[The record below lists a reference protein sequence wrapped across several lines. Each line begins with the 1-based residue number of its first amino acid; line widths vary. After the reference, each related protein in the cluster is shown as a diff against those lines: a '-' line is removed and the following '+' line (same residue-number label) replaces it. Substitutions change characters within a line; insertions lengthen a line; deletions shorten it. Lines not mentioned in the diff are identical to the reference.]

1 MRLLRYITALIL
13 VAVSLGSCNVTRRLH
28 DGEYLLR
35 KVKIEDDKEIPR
47 KERITSDEL
56 KKYLRQKPN
65 KRLFGTDFYVWVY
78 NLADP
83 EKENGWNNFKR
94 RMGEEPVLLDL
105 SLTERSADNFKNYM
119 DSRGFFSSQATFE
132 IDTLR
137 RPRCAYVT
145 YRTRQGEPYRIR
157 SLEYDFRDRNLA
169 PIILADTARSCIRVG
184 QIYNVADLSAER
196 ERITANLKRRGYYNF
211 SVNNIEYL
219 ADTLRGDRT
228 VGLKMVVKQELTGYD
243 DRGEAVM
250 EDNTIYRID
259 RINVLPHYDPSVF
272 QGDSLFMT
280 RLDTVRYRGLN
291 IVYEGKSNLRPRV
304 VRDLIPVY
312 ENQLYNANRITRTYD
327 KLMSIGYFKS
337 AKIVFTESPR
347 QIDVV
352 DTLTLLRTHRND
364 TTVVR
369 RSKEGFL
376 QCIILCTPALKQS
389 FKIELEGSVTSSFWG
404 LSGTVGYQNRNI
416 FRGAEALDLAF
427 TVGYEYMRTPE
438 AKKRNAVEFG
448 VAAGLSFPR
457 FLLPFQSKRFQT
469 LVLPRTKVAVSINF
483 QDRPYYRRTLSNAS
497 WGYSWDYHDYS
508 SFVLRPIDIT
518 VVDVSYLD
526 NDFYNSLQ
534 NRYLQNSYRSQLIS
548 AMSFSYV
555 YNNQRKNLGGNATVL
570 RLNAEIAGNLLDGLE
585 HLFSHPV
592 EGEKYYSIF
601 DIRYSQYFRFDVS
614 ASRKIMLGEK
624 SALAGRLYAGLGVAY
639 GNAEALPM
647 DRLFYAGGSNSMRGW
662 TPRTLGPG
670 TVPTPEDMLYPTQ
683 LGDMRLEANLEF
695 RFPIW
700 GIFHGATFFDVG
712 NIWFLR
718 NNASEYAPEAVFHLR
733 NFYKQL
739 GFNTGL
745 GIRLDIKFAIL
756 RLDWGIQL
764 HNPDK
769 PVGERWIHNFKWSN
783 TALNFGVGYPF

>member
-1 MRLLRYITALIL
+1 MLAGI
-13 VAVSLGSCNVTRRLH
+13 SLSACNVTRRLH
-28 DGEYLLR
+28 DGEYLLQ
-35 KVKIEDDKEIPR
+35 KVKIEDDKEVPR
-47 KERITSDEL
+47 KERISADEL

-65 KRLFGTDFYVWVY
+65 KRLFGTNFYVWVY

-94 RMGEEPVLLDL
+94 RMGEEPVLLDM

-119 DSRGFFSSQATFE
+119 DSRGFFSSRATFE
-132 IDTLR
+132 VDTLR
-137 RPRCAYVT
+137 RPHRAYVT
-145 YRTRQGEPYRIR
+145 YRTRQGDPYRIR

-169 PIILADTARSCIRVG
+169 PIILADTAHSCIRVER
-184 QIYNVADLSAER
+184 IYNIADLSAER
-196 ERITANLKRRGYYNF
+196 ERIADDLKRRGYYNF

-228 VGLKMVVKQELTGYD
+228 VGLKMVVKQELTGYNE
-243 DRGEAVM
+243 RGEAIM

-259 RINVLPHYDPSVF
+259 QINILPHYDPTVF
-272 QGDSLFMT
+272 QRDTLFLS

-304 VRDLIPVY
+304 VRDLIPIY
-312 ENQLYNANRITRTYD
+312 DNQIYNAGRITRTYD

-337 AKIVFTESPR
+337 AKIVFVERPR
-347 QIDVV
+347 RIDVT
-352 DTLTLLRTHRND
+352 DTLTLLRSHRSD

-376 QCIILCTPALKQS
+376 QCDILCTPALKQS
-389 FKIELEGSVTSSFWG
+389 FKIELEGSVTSSFYG
-404 LSGTVGYQNRNI
+404 LSGTIGYQNRNI

-457 FLLPFQSKRFQT
+457 FLLPFRSKRFQS
-469 LVLPRTKVAVSINF
+469 LVLPRTKVAVSVNF
-483 QDRPYYRRTLSNAS
+483 QDRPYYRRSLSNAS

-508 SFVLRPIDIT
+508 SFILRPIDIT

-526 NDFYNSLQ
+526 DNFFNSLQ

-555 YNNQRKNLGGNATVL
+555 YNNQRKNLGGNATVF
-570 RLNAEIAGNLLDGLE
+570 RLNAEIAGNLLDGFE

-592 EGEKYYSIF
+592 AGKDYYSIF
-601 DIRYSQYFRFDVS
+601 DIRYSQYFRFDAS
-614 ASRKIMLGEK
+614 ISRKIMLGEK
-624 SALAGRLYAGLGVAY
+624 SAVAGRFYAGMGIAY

-670 TVPTPEDMLYPTQ
+670 TVPTPKDMLYPTQ

-718 NNASEYAPEAVFHLR
+718 SNAGEYAPEAVFHIR
-733 NFYKQL
+733 DFYKQL
-739 GFNTGL
+739 GFNTGV

-764 HNPDK
+764 HNPNK
-769 PVGERWIHNFKWSN
+769 PAGERWIHDFKWSN